1 MAQDPKV
8 DAAVNRVLAA
18 DPEPIIGPRQKD
30 SAPIKRA
37 CLGLGSIMFLGVTY
51 FLYDDLV
58 TNGGLTLESA
68 RYGLWELDFFQGAFF
83 VGIMFLMSVLAAI
96 VALDLESDIP
106 ALTALKRYLAY
117 LVEALSVVFLILFL
131 F

>member
-1 MAQDPKV
+1 
-8 DAAVNRVLAA
+8 
-18 DPEPIIGPRQKD
+18 
-30 SAPIKRA
+30 
-37 CLGLGSIMFLGVTY
+37 MFLGVTY

-96 VALDLESDIP
+96 VALDLERDIP